1 MQSVRSVTK
10 QRCTCYVKHLADV
23 HVTLHPQ
30 KSSMN
35 NPQKITLLAAKQ
47 RAFSG
52 ARAKA
57 RAPEQIPADI
67 TLRDLSAWRRS
78 WDDFAELEQL
88 DRLPVSQPRAMLRTH
103 LTVEVYASGA
113 ATGNRNRQ

>member
-1 MQSVRSVTK
+1 MHMLCEAFSRRSRHTSPAEIVNEQSTE
-10 QRCTCYVKHLADV
+10 
-23 HVTLHPQ
+23 
-30 KSSMN
+30 N
-35 NPQKITLLAAKQ
+35 NPVGGETAPITQ

-57 RAPEQIPADI
+57 RAPEQMPADI

-88 DRLPVSQPRAMLRTH
+88 DRLPVSQQRAMLRTH
-103 LTVEVYASGA
+103 LTV
-113 ATGNRNRQ
+113 

>member
-1 MQSVRSVTK
+1 MRSVTK

-23 HVTLHPQ
+23 HVTRHTSPAEIVNEQ
-30 KSSMN
+30 STEN
-35 NPQKITLLAAKQ
+35 NPVGGETAPITQ

-57 RAPEQIPADI
+57 RAPEQMPADI

-78 WDDFAELEQL
+78 WGDFAELEQL
-88 DRLPVSQPRAMLRTH
+88 DRLPVSQ
-103 LTVEVYASGA
+103 
-113 ATGNRNRQ
+113 